1 MCKADYFP
9 PRTHIPQAYWL
20 TGCLICSPQ
29 PTRDSSEFTECAM
42 VKDGGLRIGG
52 GKQNTS
58 MIAGGW
64 GWSVCVCVCACVCV
78 LVCSVLKLIYRDLQ
92 KQLVSLAFVSAPALR
107 G

>member
-64 GWSVCVCVCACVCV
+64 GWSVCVLWVGGWVGGGARES
-78 LVCSVLKLIYRDLQ
+78 LVYR
-92 KQLVSLAFVSAPALR
+92 R
-107 G
+107 